1 MPRSNKQVIIDSII
15 IDLEQGKSRAAVLS
29 KIVKKCQCSDRTFDR
44 YWKIAMQQHTEKQ
57 QAIKEAVAEVDKQAA
72 VAARKKA
79 IMTSEERKEYL
90 TKLIQG
96 QVKVP
101 YTEVKWN
108 PKTGKFQTIKFV
120 ELAGHSVR
128 VSAIAELNKME
139 GDHAP
144 TKVACTTKDGEDIAP
159 LLDYSKMSVEELQE
173 LKAIHDKYAVKH

>member
-1 MPRSNKQVIIDSII
+1 MAKADKQVIIDSII
-15 IDLEQGKSRAAVLS
+15 KDIEQGKTRGAVLS

-44 YWKIAMQQHTEKQ
+44 YWKIATQQHISKQ

-120 ELAGHSVR
+120 ELAAHSVR

-144 TKVACTTKDGEDIAP
+144 TKVATVTKDGEDIP
-159 LLDYSKMSVEELQE
+159 PPIDYSKLSVAELE
-173 LKAIHDKYAVKH
+173 ALKAIHDKCAGV